1 MGADVKQLNAA
12 AKEFDQVQ
20 NLLERLSSAVVHQ
33 LTVLKTA
40 ATNHDATE
48 LKAIVDRDRDID
60 ALELTLDRTAR
71 SFMELRA
78 PLGPDF
84 RAMMAAIDIARNLE
98 RIGDCVEY
106 VARHVAASLN
116 MHTEFPA
123 GWQVV
128 TAMIDKC
135 LLFLDQAHT
144 AWAKGDARLAERLP
158 REDEEV
164 DALQKQTRTL
174 CIDSVRSGK
183 VDIAMGLES
192 VLIANKLE
200 SIADISS
207 HIAESVVFVL
217 QARQIRHEKRK
228 ESAKHGGQEGPE

>member
-1 MGADVKQLNAA
+1 MKQINAA
-12 AKEFDQVQ
+12 AREFDQVQ
-20 NLLERLSSAVVHQ
+20 NLLEQLSSAVVQQ
-33 LTVLKTA
+33 LTALKTA
-40 ATNHDATE
+40 TANHDASE
-48 LKAIVDRDRDID
+48 LKAIVQRDREID
-60 ALELTLDRTAR
+60 TLELALDRTAR

-84 RAMMAAIDIARNLE
+84 RAMMAAVDIARNLE

-106 VARHVAASLN
+106 VARHVAASLK
-116 MHTEFPA
+116 MQLDFPE
-123 GWQVV
+123 GWQVI

-135 LLFLDQAHT
+135 LHFLSQAHT
-144 AWAKGDARLAERLP
+144 AWAKGDARMAERLP

-164 DALQKQTRTL
+164 DALQKQTRVL
-174 CIDSVRSGK
+174 CVDAVRAGK
-183 VDIAMGLES
+183 VDVALGLEA

-207 HIAESVVFVL
+207 HIAESVVFVI

-228 ESAKHGGQEGPE
+228 ELARTEHEPDQS

>member
-1 MGADVKQLNAA
+1 MKQINAA
-12 AKEFDQVQ
+12 AREFDQVQ
-20 NLLERLSSAVVHQ
+20 NLLEQLSSAVVQQ
-33 LTVLKTA
+33 LTALKTA
-40 ATNHDATE
+40 TASHDASE
-48 LKAIVDRDRDID
+48 LKAIVQRDREID
-60 ALELTLDRTAR
+60 TLELALDRTAR

-84 RAMMAAIDIARNLE
+84 RAMMAAVDIARNLE

-106 VARHVAASLN
+106 VARHVSASLK
-116 MHTEFPA
+116 MQLDFPE
-123 GWQVV
+123 GWQVI

-135 LLFLDQAHT
+135 LHFLSQAHT
-144 AWAKGDARLAERLP
+144 AWAKGDARMAERLP

-164 DALQKQTRTL
+164 DALQKQTRVL
-174 CIDSVRSGK
+174 CVDAVRAGK
-183 VDIAMGLES
+183 VDVALGLEA

-207 HIAESVVFVL
+207 HIAESVVFVI

-228 ESAKHGGQEGPE
+228 ELARTEHEPDQS

>member
-1 MGADVKQLNAA
+1 MKQINAA
-12 AKEFDQVQ
+12 AREFDQVQ
-20 NLLERLSSAVVHQ
+20 NLLEQLSSAVVQQ
-33 LTVLKTA
+33 LTALKTA
-40 ATNHDATE
+40 TASHDASE
-48 LKAIVDRDRDID
+48 LKAIVQRDREID
-60 ALELTLDRTAR
+60 TLELALDRTAR

-84 RAMMAAIDIARNLE
+84 RAMMAAVDIARNLE

-106 VARHVAASLN
+106 VARHVSASLK
-116 MHTEFPA
+116 MQLDFPE
-123 GWQVV
+123 GWQVI

-135 LLFLDQAHT
+135 LHFLSQAHT
-144 AWAKGDARLAERLP
+144 AWAKGDARMAERLP

-164 DALQKQTRTL
+164 DALQKQTRVL
-174 CIDSVRSGK
+174 CVDAVRAGK
-183 VDIAMGLES
+183 VDVALGLEA

-207 HIAESVVFVL
+207 HIAESVVFVI

-228 ESAKHGGQEGPE
+228 ELARAEHEPEPS

>member
-1 MGADVKQLNAA
+1 MKQINAA
-12 AKEFDQVQ
+12 AREFDQVQ
-20 NLLERLSSAVVHQ
+20 NLLEQLSSAVVQQ
-33 LTVLKTA
+33 LTALKTA
-40 ATNHDATE
+40 TASHDASE
-48 LKAIVDRDRDID
+48 LKAIVQRDREID
-60 ALELTLDRTAR
+60 TLELALDRTAR

-84 RAMMAAIDIARNLE
+84 RAMMAAVDIARTLE

-106 VARHVAASLN
+106 VARHVAASLK
-116 MHTEFPA
+116 MQLDFPE
-123 GWQVV
+123 GWQVI

-135 LLFLDQAHT
+135 LHFLSQAHT
-144 AWAKGDARLAERLP
+144 AWAKGDARMAERLP

-164 DALQKQTRTL
+164 DALQKQTRVL
-174 CIDSVRSGK
+174 CVDAVRAGK
-183 VDIAMGLES
+183 VDVALGLEA

-207 HIAESVVFVL
+207 HIAESVVFVI

-228 ESAKHGGQEGPE
+228 ELARTEHEPDQS

>member
-1 MGADVKQLNAA
+1 
-12 AKEFDQVQ
+12 
-20 NLLERLSSAVVHQ
+20 LSSAVVQQ
-33 LTVLKTA
+33 LTALKTA
-40 ATNHDATE
+40 TANHDASE
-48 LKAIVDRDRDID
+48 LKAIVQRDREID
-60 ALELTLDRTAR
+60 TLELALDRTAR

-84 RAMMAAIDIARNLE
+84 RAMMAAVDIARNLE

-106 VARHVAASLN
+106 VARHVSASLK
-116 MHTEFPA
+116 MQLDFPE
-123 GWQVV
+123 GWQVI

-135 LLFLDQAHT
+135 LHFLSQAHT
-144 AWAKGDARLAERLP
+144 AWAKGDARMAERLP

-164 DALQKQTRTL
+164 DALQKQTRVL
-174 CIDSVRSGK
+174 CVDAVRAGK
-183 VDIAMGLES
+183 VDVALGLEA

-207 HIAESVVFVL
+207 HIAESVVFVI

-228 ESAKHGGQEGPE
+228 ELARAEHEPEPS

>member
-1 MGADVKQLNAA
+1 MKQINAA
-12 AKEFDQVQ
+12 AREFDQVQ
-20 NLLERLSSAVVHQ
+20 NLLEQLSSAVVQQ
-33 LTVLKTA
+33 LTALKTA
-40 ATNHDATE
+40 TASHDASE
-48 LKAIVDRDRDID
+48 LKAIVQRDREID
-60 ALELTLDRTAR
+60 TLELALDRTAR

-84 RAMMAAIDIARNLE
+84 RAMMAAVDIARNLE

-106 VARHVAASLN
+106 VARHVAASLK
-116 MHTEFPA
+116 MQLDFPE
-123 GWQVV
+123 GWQVI

-135 LLFLDQAHT
+135 LHFLSQAHT
-144 AWAKGDARLAERLP
+144 AWAKGDARMAERLP

-164 DALQKQTRTL
+164 DALQKQTRVL
-174 CIDSVRSGK
+174 CVDAVRAGK
-183 VDIAMGLES
+183 VDVALGLEA

-207 HIAESVVFVL
+207 HIAESVVFVI

-228 ESAKHGGQEGPE
+228 ELARAEHEPEPS

>member
-1 MGADVKQLNAA
+1 MKPINAA
-12 AKEFDQVQ
+12 AREFDQVQ
-20 NLLERLSSAVVHQ
+20 NLLEKLSSAVVQQ
-33 LTVLKTA
+33 LTALKTA
-40 ATNHDATE
+40 TASHDAPE
-48 LKAIVDRDRDID
+48 LEAIVQRDREID
-60 ALELTLDRTAR
+60 TLELTLDRTAR

-84 RAMMAAIDIARNLE
+84 RAMMAAVDIARNLE

-116 MHTEFPA
+116 MQRDFPE
-123 GWQVV
+123 GWLVI

-135 LLFLDQAHT
+135 LHFLGQAHT
-144 AWAKGDARLAERLP
+144 AWAKGDARMAERLP

-164 DALQKQTRTL
+164 DALQKQARVL
-174 CIDSVRSGK
+174 CVAAVRAGK
-183 VDIAMGLES
+183 VDVGLGLEA

-228 ESAKHGGQEGPE
+228 ELARAEHEPEPS

>member
-1 MGADVKQLNAA
+1 MKQINAA
-12 AKEFDQVQ
+12 AREFDQVQ
-20 NLLERLSSAVVHQ
+20 NLLEQLSSAVVQQ
-33 LTVLKTA
+33 LTALKTA
-40 ATNHDATE
+40 TANHDASE
-48 LKAIVDRDRDID
+48 LKAIVQRDREID
-60 ALELTLDRTAR
+60 TLELALDRTAR

-84 RAMMAAIDIARNLE
+84 RAMMAAVDIARNLE

-106 VARHVAASLN
+106 VARHVSASLK
-116 MHTEFPA
+116 MQLDFPE
-123 GWQVV
+123 GWQVI

-135 LLFLDQAHT
+135 LHFLSQAHT
-144 AWAKGDARLAERLP
+144 AWAKGDARMAERLP

-164 DALQKQTRTL
+164 DALQKQTRVL
-174 CIDSVRSGK
+174 CVDAVRAGK
-183 VDIAMGLES
+183 VDVALGLEA

-207 HIAESVVFVL
+207 HIAESVVFVI

-228 ESAKHGGQEGPE
+228 ELARTEHEPDQS